1 MKAILM
7 LEMALCMHSTRRA
20 VRRELKAVTY
30 LVSRPWFAYS
40 LHNFYGLQWW
50 LRVVYCWAFPLL
62 SIFFGQ
68 NFCTP
73 VMVQIC
79 PRQHVDLRYFVSS
92 PTNLIRTLSSY
103 QCLTSWVLTALLIAE
118 WWHIL
123 SEAWCKN
130 TTNFCFIWRGTL
142 RKSA

>member
-1 MKAILM
+1 MTKG
-7 LEMALCMHSTRRA
+7 
-20 VRRELKAVTY
+20 
-30 LVSRPWFAYS
+30 S
-40 LHNFYGLQWW
+40 L
-50 LRVVYCWAFPLL
+50 LL
-62 SIFFGQ
+62 SIPIIEHFFGQ

-130 TTNFCFIWRGTL
+130 TTNFCFI
-142 RKSA
+142 